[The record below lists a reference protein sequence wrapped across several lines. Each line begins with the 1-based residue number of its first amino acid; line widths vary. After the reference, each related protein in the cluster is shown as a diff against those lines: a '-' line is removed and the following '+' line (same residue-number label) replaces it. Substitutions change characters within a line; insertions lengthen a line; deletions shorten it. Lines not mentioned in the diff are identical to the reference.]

1 MANGKKTSWWD
12 KEGLTGTI
20 VRKGMEYTGG
30 VGPGA
35 SGQKGGKKYTRR
47 DLAKIGR
54 DRYLGGKHILTGKEL
69 SSASGR
75 EDGRKMAKY
84 EAYEFEDHTNM
95 DINKI
100 LKQGKL
106 A

>member
-12 KEGLTGTI
+12 KEGYVGKAVT
-20 VRKGMEYTGG
+20 KGMKYTGG

-35 SGQKGGKKYTRR
+35 SDKKKYTRR

-75 EDGRKMAKY
+75 EAGSRDGFKY
-84 EAYEFEDHTNM
+84 DAYEFKDHTNM
-95 DINKI
+95 DINKM

>member
-1 MANGKKTSWWD
+1 MAGWWD
-12 KEGLTGTI
+12 KEGYVGKAVT
-20 VRKGMEYTGG
+20 KGMKYTGG

-35 SGQKGGKKYTRR
+35 SDKKKYTRR

-75 EDGRKMAKY
+75 EAGSRRGSKY
-84 EAYEFEDHTNM
+84 DAYEFEDQTNM

>member
-1 MANGKKTSWWD
+1 MAGWWD
-12 KEGLTGTI
+12 KEGLTGKI
-20 VRKGMEYTGG
+20 VRKGMEVTGG

-35 SGQKGGKKYTRR
+35 SGPKGGPKKYTRK

-69 SSASGR
+69 SSASGWEAGSR
-75 EDGRKMAKY
+75 RGSKY
-84 EAYEFEDHTNM
+84 DAYEFKDHTNM
-95 DINKI
+95 DIYKI

>member
-1 MANGKKTSWWD
+1 MAGWWD
-12 KEGLTGTI
+12 KEGYVGKAVT
-20 VRKGMEYTGG
+20 KGMKYTGG

-35 SGQKGGKKYTRR
+35 SDKKKYTRR

-75 EDGRKMAKY
+75 EAGSRRGSKY
-84 EAYEFEDHTNM
+84 DAYEFEDHTNM

>member
-1 MANGKKTSWWD
+1 MAGWWD
-12 KEGLTGTI
+12 KEGYVGKAVT
-20 VRKGMEYTGG
+20 KGMKYTGG

-35 SGQKGGKKYTRR
+35 SDKKKYTRR

-75 EDGRKMAKY
+75 EAGSRRGSKY
-84 EAYEFEDHTNM
+84 DAYEFKDHTNM
-95 DINKI
+95 DIDKI

>member
-1 MANGKKTSWWD
+1 MAGWWD
-12 KEGLTGTI
+12 KEGYVGKAVT
-20 VRKGMEYTGG
+20 KGMKYTGG

-35 SGQKGGKKYTRR
+35 SDKKKYTRR

-54 DRYLGGKHILTGKEL
+54 DRYLGGKNILTGRER

-75 EDGRKMAKY
+75 EAGSRRGSKY
-84 EAYEFEDHTNM
+84 DAYEFEDKTNM

-100 LKQGKL
+100 LKQGKI

>member
-1 MANGKKTSWWD
+1 MAGWWD
-12 KEGLTGTI
+12 KEGYVGKAVT
-20 VRKGMEYTGG
+20 KGMKYTGG

-35 SGQKGGKKYTRR
+35 SDKKKYTRR

-54 DRYLGGKHILTGKEL
+54 DRYLGGKHILTGREL

-75 EDGRKMAKY
+75 EAGSRRGSKY
-84 EAYEFEDHTNM
+84 DAYEFEDQTNM

-100 LKQGKL
+100 LKQGKIE
-106 A
+106 

>member
-1 MANGKKTSWWD
+1 MAGWWD
-12 KEGLTGTI
+12 KEGYVGKAVT
-20 VRKGMEYTGG
+20 KGMKYTGG

-35 SGQKGGKKYTRR
+35 SDKKKYTRR

-75 EDGRKMAKY
+75 EAGSRRGSKY
-84 EAYEFEDHTNM
+84 DSYDDSEFEDHTNIH
-95 DINKI
+95 INKI
-100 LKQGKL
+100 LKQGKIT
-106 A
+106 

>member
-1 MANGKKTSWWD
+1 MAGWWD
-12 KEGLTGTI
+12 KEGYIGKAVT
-20 VRKGMEYTGG
+20 KGMKYTGG

-35 SGQKGGKKYTRR
+35 SDKKKYTRR

-54 DRYLGGKHILTGKEL
+54 DRYLGGKNILTGRER

-75 EDGRKMAKY
+75 EAGSRRGSKY
-84 EAYEFEDHTNM
+84 DAYEFEDHTNM

>member
-1 MANGKKTSWWD
+1 MAGWWD
-12 KEGLTGTI
+12 KEGYVGKAVT
-20 VRKGMEYTGG
+20 KGMKYTGG

-35 SGQKGGKKYTRR
+35 SDKKKYTRR

-54 DRYLGGKHILTGKEL
+54 DRYLGGKHILTGREL

-75 EDGRKMAKY
+75 EAGSRRGSKY
-84 EAYEFEDHTNM
+84 DAYEFEDKTNM

-100 LKQGKL
+100 LKQGKIE
-106 A
+106 

>member
-12 KEGLTGTI
+12 KEGYVGKAVT
-20 VRKGMEYTGG
+20 KGMKYTGG

-35 SGQKGGKKYTRR
+35 SDKKKYTRR

-75 EDGRKMAKY
+75 EAGSRRGSKY
-84 EAYEFEDHTNM
+84 DAYEFEDQTNM

-100 LKQGKL
+100 LKQGKIE
-106 A
+106 

>member
-1 MANGKKTSWWD
+1 MAGWWD
-12 KEGLTGTI
+12 KEGYVGKAVT
-20 VRKGMEYTGG
+20 KGMKYTGG

-35 SGQKGGKKYTRR
+35 SGPKDGPKKYTRK

-69 SSASGR
+69 SSGR

-84 EAYEFEDHTNM
+84 EAYEFKDHTNM

-100 LKQGKL
+100 LKQDKIT
-106 A
+106 

>member
-1 MANGKKTSWWD
+1 MAGWWD
-12 KEGLTGTI
+12 KEGYVGKAVT
-20 VRKGMEYTGG
+20 KGMKYTGG

-35 SGQKGGKKYTRR
+35 SGTKGGKKYTRK

-54 DRYLGGKHILTGKEL
+54 DRYLGGKNILTGRER

-75 EDGRKMAKY
+75 EAGSRRGSKY
-84 EAYEFEDHTNM
+84 DAYEFEDKTNM

-100 LKQGKL
+100 LKQGKIE
-106 A
+106 

>member
-1 MANGKKTSWWD
+1 MAGWWD
-12 KEGLTGTI
+12 TEGLTGKI
-20 VRKGMEYTGG
+20 VRKGMEVTGG

-35 SGQKGGKKYTRR
+35 SGPKDGPKKYTRK

-69 SSASGR
+69 SSGR

-84 EAYEFEDHTNM
+84 GSYDDSEFKDYTNVHI
-95 DINKI
+95 DKI

>member
-1 MANGKKTSWWD
+1 MAGWWD
-12 KEGLTGTI
+12 KEGYVGKAVT
-20 VRKGMEYTGG
+20 KGMKYTGG

-35 SGQKGGKKYTRR
+35 SDKKKYTRR

-75 EDGRKMAKY
+75 EAGSRRGSKY
-84 EAYEFEDHTNM
+84 DAYEFEDKTNM

-100 LKQGKL
+100 LKQGKIE
-106 A
+106 

>member
-1 MANGKKTSWWD
+1 MAGWWD
-12 KEGLTGTI
+12 KEGYVGKAVT
-20 VRKGMEYTGG
+20 KGMKYTGG

-35 SGQKGGKKYTRR
+35 SDKKKYTRR

-75 EDGRKMAKY
+75 EAGSRRGSKY
-84 EAYEFEDHTNM
+84 DAYEFEDHTNM

-100 LKQGKL
+100 LKQGKI

>member
-12 KEGLTGTI
+12 KEGYVGKAVT
-20 VRKGMEYTGG
+20 KGMKYTGG

-35 SGQKGGKKYTRR
+35 SDKKKYTRR

-54 DRYLGGKHILTGKEL
+54 DRYLGGKHILTGREL

-75 EDGRKMAKY
+75 EAGSRRGSKY
-84 EAYEFEDHTNM
+84 DAYEFEDQTNM

-100 LKQGKL
+100 LKQGKIE
-106 A
+106 

>member
-1 MANGKKTSWWD
+1 MAGWWD
-12 KEGLTGTI
+12 KEGYVGKAVT
-20 VRKGMEYTGG
+20 KGMKYTGG

-35 SGQKGGKKYTRR
+35 SGTKGGKKYTRK

-75 EDGRKMAKY
+75 EAGSRRGSKY
-84 EAYEFEDHTNM
+84 DAYEFKDHTNM
-95 DINKI
+95 DINKM

>member
-12 KEGLTGTI
+12 KEGYVGKAVT
-20 VRKGMEYTGG
+20 KGMKYTGG

-35 SGQKGGKKYTRR
+35 SDKKKYTRR

-54 DRYLGGKHILTGKEL
+54 DRYLGGKNILTGRER
-69 SSASGR
+69 SSGR

-84 EAYEFEDHTNM
+84 GSYDDSEFKDYTNVHI
-95 DINKI
+95 DKI

>member
-1 MANGKKTSWWD
+1 MAGWWD
-12 KEGLTGTI
+12 KEGYVGKAVT
-20 VRKGMEYTGG
+20 KGMKYTGG

-35 SGQKGGKKYTRR
+35 SDKKKYTRR

-54 DRYLGGKHILTGKEL
+54 DRYLGGKNILTGRER
-69 SSASGR
+69 SSGR

-84 EAYEFEDHTNM
+84 DAYEFEDKTNM

>member
-1 MANGKKTSWWD
+1 MAGWWD
-12 KEGLTGTI
+12 KEGYVGKAVT
-20 VRKGMEYTGG
+20 KGMKYTGG

-35 SGQKGGKKYTRR
+35 SGTKGGKKYTRK

-54 DRYLGGKHILTGKEL
+54 DRYLGGKNILTGRER

-84 EAYEFEDHTNM
+84 GSYDGSEFEDYTNVHI
-95 DINKI
+95 DKI

>member
-1 MANGKKTSWWD
+1 MAGWWD
-12 KEGLTGTI
+12 KEGYVGKAVT
-20 VRKGMEYTGG
+20 KGMKYTGG

-35 SGQKGGKKYTRR
+35 SDKKKYTRR

-54 DRYLGGKHILTGKEL
+54 DRYLGGKHILTGREL

-75 EDGRKMAKY
+75 EAGSRRGSKY
-84 EAYEFEDHTNM
+84 DAYEFEDQTNI

-100 LKQGKL
+100 LKQGKIE
-106 A
+106 

>member
-1 MANGKKTSWWD
+1 MAGWWD
-12 KEGLTGTI
+12 TEGLTGKI
-20 VRKGMEYTGG
+20 VRKGMEVTGG

-35 SGQKGGKKYTRR
+35 SGPKDGPKKYTRK

-54 DRYLGGKHILTGKEL
+54 DRYLGGKNILTGRER

-84 EAYEFEDHTNM
+84 EAYEFKDHTNM

-100 LKQGKL
+100 LKQGKIE
-106 A
+106 

>member
-1 MANGKKTSWWD
+1 MAGWWD
-12 KEGLTGTI
+12 TEGLTGKI
-20 VRKGMEYTGG
+20 VRKGMEVTGG

-35 SGQKGGKKYTRR
+35 SGPKGGPKKYTRK

-75 EDGRKMAKY
+75 EAGSRRGSKY
-84 EAYEFEDHTNM
+84 DAYEFEDKRNM

-100 LKQGKL
+100 LKQGKI

>member
-12 KEGLTGTI
+12 KEGYVGKAVT
-20 VRKGMEYTGG
+20 KGMKYTGG

-35 SGQKGGKKYTRR
+35 SDKKKYTRR

-84 EAYEFEDHTNM
+84 EAYEFKDHTNM
-95 DINKI
+95 DIDKI

>member
-1 MANGKKTSWWD
+1 MAGWWD
-12 KEGLTGTI
+12 TEGLTGKI

-30 VGPGA
+30 VGGGA
-35 SGQKGGKKYTRR
+35 SGPKGGKKYTRR

-75 EDGRKMAKY
+75 EAGSRRGSKY
-84 EAYEFEDHTNM
+84 DAYEFEDKTNM

-100 LKQGKL
+100 LKQGKIT
-106 A
+106 

>member
-1 MANGKKTSWWD
+1 MAGWWD
-12 KEGLTGTI
+12 KEGYIGKAVT
-20 VRKGMEYTGG
+20 KGMKYTGG

-35 SGQKGGKKYTRR
+35 SDKKKYTRR

-54 DRYLGGKHILTGKEL
+54 DRYLGGKNILTGRER

-75 EDGRKMAKY
+75 EAGSRRGSKY
-84 EAYEFEDHTNM
+84 DAYEFEDKTNM

>member
-1 MANGKKTSWWD
+1 MAGWWD
-12 KEGLTGTI
+12 TEGLTGKI

-35 SGQKGGKKYTRR
+35 SGTKGGKKYTRK

-69 SSASGR
+69 SSGR

-84 EAYEFEDHTNM
+84 EAYEFKDHTNM